1 MRGSVGSLASW
12 VLGGWWSV
20 GLPLALSAQVAPV
33 SGGQSSSPPDGIRDI
48 LPPVDIPY
56 WTTGRSVGLVTLGL
70 MMMALMLMGMVWGVR
85 KMRPQIPP
93 PSPTQIALE
102 ALRALKG
109 SDATGLSTRD
119 FAAKVADILR
129 RFLEMAYGMDAPRQT
144 TDEFLEAIKNSP
156 RFADADRERLKEFLR
171 QCDRC
176 KFAGVEVEGDARR
189 DLVGAAETQV
199 IGGGQ

>member
-1 MRGSVGSLASW
+1 
-12 VLGGWWSV
+12 
-20 GLPLALSAQVAPV
+20 
-33 SGGQSSSPPDGIRDI
+33 
-48 LPPVDIPY
+48 VDIPY
-56 WTTGRSVGLVTLGL
+56 WTTGLLVGLVTLGL
-70 MMMALMLMGMVWGVR
+70 VIMVLMVMGMVWGVR

-129 RFLEMAYGMDAPRQT
+129 RFLEMAYGIDVTRQT
-144 TDEFLEAIKNSP
+144 TEEFLEAIKNSP
-156 RFADADRERLKEFLR
+156 RFAHADRERLREFLR

-176 KFAGVEVEGDARR
+176 KFAGVEVEVDARR

>member
-1 MRGSVGSLASW
+1 
-12 VLGGWWSV
+12 V
-20 GLPLALSAQVAPV
+20 GLPSALSAQVAAVP
-33 SGGQSSSPPDGIRDI
+33 GGQSSPPDGIRDV

-56 WTTGRSVGLVTLGL
+56 WTTGLLVGLVTLGL
-70 MMMALMLMGMVWGVR
+70 VIMVLMVMGMVWGVR

-129 RFLEMAYGMDAPRQT
+129 RFLEMAYGIDVTRQT
-144 TDEFLEAIKNSP
+144 TEEFLEAIKNSP
-156 RFADADRERLKEFLR
+156 RFAHADRERLREFLR

-176 KFAGVEVEGDARR
+176 KFAGVEVEVDARR